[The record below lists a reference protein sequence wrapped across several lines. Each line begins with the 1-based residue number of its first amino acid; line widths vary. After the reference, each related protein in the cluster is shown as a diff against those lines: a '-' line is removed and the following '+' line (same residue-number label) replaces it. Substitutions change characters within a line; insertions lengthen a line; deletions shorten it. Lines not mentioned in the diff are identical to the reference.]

1 MIPYMLAINKVYV
14 LRTRILELVF
24 IAFKKMYGDCIQ
36 SSPRQTQT
44 GTPVTPQ
51 DHSASQE
58 GHLPPDTLEPHSMHT
73 PSPTSRPMV
82 LLLYPT

>member
-1 MIPYMLAINKVYV
+1 
-14 LRTRILELVF
+14 
-24 IAFKKMYGDCIQ
+24 MYLGVSLYRVQEDVWGLHPVQ
-36 SSPRQTQT
+36 SEANPNLHPQN
-44 GTPVTPQ
+44 PVN
-51 DHSASQE
+51 HSASQE